1 MSTVTSP
8 WRKLCFLMDPWWYHF
23 VRTELLWLNC
33 LLSFHLLRL
42 FDWLFNFY
50 MRSGGDRQ
58 SNQCH
63 GDQTTSEVKLLAG
76 TFFIVF
82 YEWWFSLLGSNMF
95 PSHSLNHS
103 HTHFFFW
110 YLCRKHF
117 LKGPKAANTHSLDIN
132 TVVHFFCLFV
142 CFAKPGLYQMQNDSP
157 ADTNRLIE
165 TQLEIWDLTRYLQI

>member
-1 MSTVTSP
+1 
-8 WRKLCFLMDPWWYHF
+8 MDPWWYHF
-23 VRTELLWLNC
+23 VRTEPLWLNC
-33 LLSFHLLRL
+33 LLSSHLLRL

-63 GDQTTSEVKLLAG
+63 GDQITSEAKLLAG

-82 YEWWFSLLGSNMF
+82 YEWWLSLLGSNMF
-95 PSHSLNHS
+95 PSHSLNHP

-117 LKGPKAANTHSLDIN
+117 LKGPEAANTHSLDIN
-132 TVVHFFCLFV
+132 PVVHFFVCLFCQTRV
-142 CFAKPGLYQMQNDSP
+142 IPNAERFSCRHQQAHWNSSGDLGSDKIFANLKPIAYF
-157 ADTNRLIE
+157 
-165 TQLEIWDLTRYLQI
+165 WKKK